1 MLNFGVSAQ
10 SESATKTIVKAR
22 NFEIVIDEPQD
33 LGGSD
38 QGANPVEYVLA
49 ALCGCLN
56 VVGHLVAK
64 EMNINLKGIS
74 FEVNGDLDPS
84 KFTGKETEGRA
95 GFCGI
100 HVTMKPDADADS
112 STIETWKKSVEQR
125 CPVSDNISN
134 ITPVEIVLG

>member
-1 MLNFGVSAQ
+1 MLNFGVKARC
-10 SESATKTIVKAR
+10 ETATKTVVTAR
-22 NFEIVIDEPQD
+22 HFELTIDEPTD

-38 QGANPVEYVLA
+38 EGANPVEYVLA

-64 EMNINLKGIS
+64 EMNIVLSGLSIEIS
-74 FEVNGDLDPS
+74 GDLDPA
-84 KFTGKETEGRA
+84 KFMGKQTQGRA

-100 HVTMKPDADADS
+100 HVTLRPDTDAD
-112 STIETWKKSVEQR
+112 ETALNNWAAAVEQR

-134 ITPVEIVLG
+134 ITPVEITLG

>member
-1 MLNFGVSAQ
+1 MLNFGVSAK
-10 SESATKTIVKAR
+10 SETATKTIVKAR
-22 NFEIVIDEPQD
+22 NFEIIIDEPQD

-64 EMNINLKGIS
+64 EMNINLKGLS
-74 FEVNGDLDPS
+74 FEVNGDLDPA
-84 KFTGKETEGRA
+84 KFIGKETEGRA

-100 HVTMKPDADADS
+100 HVTITADTDADK
-112 STIETWKKSVEQR
+112 STLDTWKSSVEQR

>member
-1 MLNFGVSAQ
+1 MLNFGVSAK
-10 SESATKTIVKAR
+10 SETATKTIVKAR
-22 NFEIVIDEPQD
+22 NFEIIIDEPQD

-64 EMNINLKGIS
+64 EMNINLKGLS
-74 FEVNGDLDPS
+74 FEINGDLDPS
-84 KFTGKETEGRA
+84 KFMGKETEGRA

-100 HVTMKPDADADS
+100 HVTIKPDTDADP
-112 STIETWKKSVEQR
+112 STLETWKNSVEQR

>member
-1 MLNFGVSAQ
+1 MLNFGVSAK
-10 SESATKTIVKAR
+10 SETATKTIVKAR
-22 NFEIVIDEPQD
+22 NFEITIDEPQD

-64 EMNINLKGIS
+64 EMNINLKGLS
-74 FEVNGDLDPS
+74 FEVNGDLDPA
-84 KFTGKETEGRA
+84 KFMGKETEGRA

-100 HVTMKPDADADS
+100 HVTITADTDADQ
-112 STIETWKKSVEQR
+112 STLEKWKSSVEQR